1 MFFCS
6 LVNRF
11 ISAWLYAG
19 SRNRRVLVFDVIL
32 LTCAVF
38 LGYALRLT
46 FFVNMGY
53 WREMEKVALFYVTT
67 LVTVMYIGKIYCIAW
82 PQASVE
88 EYARLFRCY
97 CSGAFVFMLE
107 LFFLNWLKIPRS
119 SLVIM
124 LFAGIFFL
132 FFVRAKRGAVP
143 PHRYCNSSI

>member
-67 LVTVMYIGKIYCIAW
+67 LVTVMYIGKIYCIA
-82 PQASVE
+82 
-88 EYARLFRCY
+88 
-97 CSGAFVFMLE
+97 
-107 LFFLNWLKIPRS
+107 
-119 SLVIM
+119 
-124 LFAGIFFL
+124 
-132 FFVRAKRGAVP
+132 
-143 PHRYCNSSI
+143 

>member
-67 LVTVMYIGKIYCIAW
+67 LVTVMYIGKIYTEVKRR
-82 PQASVE
+82 PR
-88 EYARLFRCY
+88 Y
-97 CSGAFVFMLE
+97 FVDRKVGFKVSKE
-107 LFFLNWLKIPRS
+107 KSNNQLKHYYIYKQWK
-119 SLVIM
+119 L
-124 LFAGIFFL
+124 
-132 FFVRAKRGAVP
+132 
-143 PHRYCNSSI
+143 